1 MSTYPETPDLLLV
14 DDHPIILVAVKAL
27 VESKMPGYRLHCAQT
42 QAAAI
47 EIAERVKPTLAVV
60 DLALPDGDGLD
71 LIRKL
76 KELATDCKVL
86 VFSMQ
91 SELRY
96 GPRALK
102 AGASGYLMKGNRV
115 AALFEALQMIEAG
128 RVYCSP
134 ALTDEMMRS
143 WSKSSAAGIETLSD
157 REFQVFRLMGEG
169 RSTKEISKLLEISS
183 KTVDSHRENM
193 KAKLGCSN
201 STELLLQARD
211 WLGIANGNSRDT

>member
-1 MSTYPETPDLLLV
+1 MSLSAEPRDLLLV

-27 VESKMPGYRLHCAQT
+27 IESKMPGYRLHCAQT
-42 QAAAI
+42 RADAI
-47 EIAERVKPTLAVV
+47 ATAERIRPKLAVI
-60 DLALPDGDGLD
+60 DIMLPDGDGLD

-76 KELATDCKVL
+76 KELSPGCSVL

-102 AGASGYLMKGNRV
+102 AGASGYLMKGDRV
-115 AALFEALQMIEAG
+115 SALLEAIQMIEAG
-128 RVYCSP
+128 RIYCSP
-134 ALTDEMMRS
+134 ALTEEMMRS
-143 WSKSSAAGIETLSD
+143 WSNNSSAGIETLSD

-169 RSTKEISKLLEISS
+169 RSTKEISKLLEIST

-193 KAKLGCSN
+193 KVKLGCSN

-211 WLGIANGNSRDT
+211 WLGIAHGGERKS

>member
-1 MSTYPETPDLLLV
+1 MSAFPQTRDLLLV

-27 VESKMPGYRLHCAQT
+27 VESKMPGYRLHCVQS
-42 QAAAI
+42 QAAAL
-47 EIAERVKPTLAVV
+47 EVAAQVKPALAVV
-60 DLALPDGDGLD
+60 DMVLPDGDGLE

-76 KELATDCKVL
+76 KDINSACKVL

-102 AGASGYLMKGNRV
+102 AGASGYLMKGDRV
-115 AALFEALQMIEAG
+115 SALFEALQMVEAG
-128 RVYCSP
+128 RIYCSP
-134 ALTDEMMRS
+134 ALTEEMMRS
-143 WSKSSAAGIETLSD
+143 WSKNPAAGIETLSD

-169 RSTKEISKLLEISS
+169 RSTKEISKLLEIST

-211 WLGIANGNSRDT
+211 WLGIANGHIRDA